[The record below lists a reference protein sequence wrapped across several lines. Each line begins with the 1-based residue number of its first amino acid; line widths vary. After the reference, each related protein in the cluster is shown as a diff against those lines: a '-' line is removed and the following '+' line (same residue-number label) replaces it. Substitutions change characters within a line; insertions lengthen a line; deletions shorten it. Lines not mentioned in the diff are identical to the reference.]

1 MATTVLRQL
10 SRRAGVHSI
19 QRTSQAVSRPTRSNV
34 SVNFS
39 LEERMRVACTLR
51 PVNRPIHTSPVIYDD
66 ETTRVPPRDSVFGFE
81 EDLNSMSND
90 ELNDPSTIPGF
101 ASLIHSP
108 PRDRTTTPRNAIV
121 GFVVSNKMQKTVNVA
136 VDRYRIV
143 PKYRKRLKYTKKF
156 MAHDEKE
163 LCQEGDLVMIVPCQ
177 KLSKKKH
184 FMVHEIVKFKG
195 SIKDRLEMANQV

>member
-1 MATTVLRQL
+1 MATVLRQL
-10 SRRAGVHSI
+10 SRRAGVHSL
-19 QRTSQAVSRPTRSNV
+19 QRTSQAISRPIQV
-34 SVNFS
+34 S
-39 LEERMRVACTLR
+39 LEERMRVGCSLG
-51 PVNRPIHTSPVIYDD
+51 PVSRPIHTSPIICDD
-66 ETTRVPPRDSVFGFE
+66 TATTSIPPRDSVFGFD
-81 EDLNSMSND
+81 EDHDSMSND

-121 GFVVSNKMQKTVNVA
+121 GYVVSDKMDKTVNVA

-163 LCQEGDLVMIVPCQ
+163 VCQEGDLVMIVPCQ
-177 KLSKKKH
+177 KLSRKKH

-195 SIKDRLEMANQV
+195 SIKERMEMTAAKQQA

>member
-1 MATTVLRQL
+1 MATTLLRQL
-10 SRRAGVHSI
+10 SRRAGVHSL
-19 QRTSQAVSRPTRSNV
+19 QRTSQATSRPIHV
-34 SVNFS
+34 S
-39 LEERMRVACTLR
+39 LEERMRVACTLG
-51 PVNRPIHTSPVIYDD
+51 PVSRPIHTSPIICDD
-66 ETTRVPPRDSVFGFE
+66 DTVTTSIPPRDSVFGFD
-81 EDLNSMSND
+81 EDHDSMSND

-108 PRDRTTTPRNAIV
+108 PRDKTTTPRNAIV
-121 GFVVSNKMQKTVNVA
+121 GFVVSNKMDKTVNVA

-163 LCQEGDLVMIVPCQ
+163 VCQEGDLVMIVPCQ

-184 FMVHEIVKFKG
+184 FMVHEIIKFKG
-195 SIKDRLEMANQV
+195 TIKDRMEMATNQV